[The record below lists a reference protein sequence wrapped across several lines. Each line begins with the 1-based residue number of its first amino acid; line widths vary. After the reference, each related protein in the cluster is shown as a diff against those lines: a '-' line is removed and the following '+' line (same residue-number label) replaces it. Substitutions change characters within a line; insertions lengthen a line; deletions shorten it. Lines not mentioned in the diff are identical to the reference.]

1 MFKPLAF
8 ASAIALAGAPAMA
21 ESGVYVN
28 PEYNAGFTGSQ
39 FAGSTLELH
48 VGYEEGPWYIQA
60 GPALANDGSDSEWGM
75 SAKTGLSG
83 SVSEK
88 MDLTPRSATPS
99 SRQMLVTES
108 SWARSIASERLN

>member
-8 ASAIALAGAPAMA
+8 ASAIALASAPAMA

-28 PEYNAGFTGSQ
+28 PEYNAGFTGSE
-39 FAGSTLELH
+39 FAGSSLELH

-75 SAKTGLSG
+75 SAKTGLSAAVSDKADLYTEVSYAKFKDSDAGYGIKLG
-83 SVSEK
+83 SK
-88 MDLTPRSATPS
+88 YRF
-99 SRQMLVTES
+99 
-108 SWARSIASERLN
+108 

>member
-1 MFKPLAF
+1 MFKPLAL

-28 PEYNAGFTGSQ
+28 PEYNAGFTGSK
-39 FAGSTLELH
+39 FAGSSLELH

-75 SAKTGLSG
+75 SAKTGLSAA
-83 SVSEK
+83 VSEK
-88 MDLTPRSATPS
+88 ADLY
-99 SRQMLVTES
+99 TEVS
-108 SWARSIASERLN
+108 YAKFKDSDAGYGIKLGSKYRF

>member
-1 MFKPLAF
+1 MFKPLAL

-21 ESGVYVN
+21 EPSVYVN
-28 PEYNAGFTGSQ
+28 PEYNAGFSGSK
-39 FAGSTLELH
+39 FAGSSLELH

-88 MDLTPRSATPS
+88 MDLY
-99 SRQMLVTES
+99 TEVS
-108 SWARSIASERLN
+108 YAKFKDSDAGYGIKLGSKYRF

>member
-1 MFKPLAF
+1 MFKPIAL

-28 PEYNAGFTGSQ
+28 PEYNAGFTGSK
-39 FAGSTLELH
+39 FAGSSLELH

-75 SAKTGLSG
+75 SAKTGLSAA
-83 SVSEK
+83 VSEK
-88 MDLTPRSATPS
+88 ADLY
-99 SRQMLVTES
+99 TEVS
-108 SWARSIASERLN
+108 YAKFKDSDAGYGIKLGSKYRF

>member
-21 ESGVYVN
+21 EPSVYVN
-28 PEYNAGFTGSQ
+28 PEYNAGFSGSK
-39 FAGSTLELH
+39 FAGSSLELH
-48 VGYEEGPWYIQA
+48 VGYEEGPWYVQA

-88 MDLTPRSATPS
+88 MDLY
-99 SRQMLVTES
+99 TEVS
-108 SWARSIASERLN
+108 YAKFKDSDAGYGIKLGSKYRF